1 MAFDYAVIIKPFQE
15 ERMVSKTVLNN
26 GITVLTEQ
34 MQEFNSCSVGIWVNA
49 GSRYENEKQAG
60 ISHFL
65 EHMFFKGTENR
76 SAVQI
81 SQDMDG
87 VGGQLNAFTEKE
99 TTCFYA
105 RIIDK
110 HLDKACDI
118 LADMMFHSVFDEA
131 EMEREKKV
139 VLEEIKMCEDSPDDV
154 VFEMFGK
161 ALWDG
166 HPLGKPIL
174 GAADTVSS
182 FSREDLLNY
191 IGAYYRPERIVV
203 SAAGSVDHD
212 TFVKI
217 VEGWPAK
224 LSAEPNLTLCP
235 GGMAKPCSVSS
246 VRYRDTEQLNMCY
259 GVPGLSAS
267 DERRYALHV
276 LDSVLG
282 GSMSCRLFREIREL
296 RGLAYSV
303 GTFMNSY
310 RDCGNYGVYAGTS
323 PDNADV
329 VMRLIREILDDVR
342 QNGITSQELAR
353 AKEHVKGTM
362 ALGLESTSNRMIR
375 LARSEM
381 IHGRFISPEEFL
393 QKIDAVTGEE
403 VLETAQSVLNPEK
416 FVLAALGPCKEVD
429 GIPAASYSEKG
440 SVESDG

>member
-1 MAFDYAVIIKPFQE
+1 
-15 ERMVSKTVLNN
+15 MVSKTVLKN
-26 GITVLTEQ
+26 GITVLTEHIS
-34 MQEFNSCSVGIWVNA
+34 EFNSCSVGIWVNA
-49 GSRYENEKQAG
+49 GSRYENERQSG

-81 SQDMDG
+81 SEDMDG

-105 RIIDK
+105 RVIDK
-110 HLDKACDI
+110 HLDQACDI
-118 LADMMFHSVFDEA
+118 LADMMFHSVFDKA

-139 VLEEIKMCEDSPDDV
+139 VCEEIKMCEDSPDDV
-154 VFEMFGK
+154 VFEMFGA
-161 ALWDG
+161 ALWKG

-174 GAADTVSS
+174 GETDTVSS
-182 FSREDLLNY
+182 FSRDDLLSY
-191 IGAYYRPERIVV
+191 IGDFYRPERIVV
-203 SAAGSVDHD
+203 SAAGSIEHD
-212 TFVKI
+212 KFVKI
-217 VEGWPAK
+217 VEGWPA
-224 LSAEPNLTLCP
+224 LASAEPNLALCP
-235 GGMAKPCSVSS
+235 GGLAVSCSDSS
-246 VRYRDTEQLNMCY
+246 VRYRDTEQLNLCY
-259 GVPGLSAS
+259 GVPGLSAR
-267 DERRYALHV
+267 DERRFAMHI

-323 PDNADV
+323 PENADE

-342 QNGITSQELAR
+342 QNGITAQELAR
-353 AKEHVKGTM
+353 AKEHVKGTL
-362 ALGLESTSNRMIR
+362 ALGLEATANRMIR

-381 IHGRFISPEEFL
+381 MHGRIISIEEFL
-393 QKIDAVTGEE
+393 RKIDEVTGED
-403 VLETAQSVLNPEK
+403 VLETARSVLNPEK
-416 FVLAALGPCKEVD
+416 FVLAALGPVKEVD